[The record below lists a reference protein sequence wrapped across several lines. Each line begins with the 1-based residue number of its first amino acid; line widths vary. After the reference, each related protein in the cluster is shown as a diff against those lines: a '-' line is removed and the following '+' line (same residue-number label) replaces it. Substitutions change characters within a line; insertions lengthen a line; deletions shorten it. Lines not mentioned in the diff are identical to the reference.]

1 MLVYIFIFL
10 ILLLL
15 STFEILFKNKK
26 IVFINGSILAALAGF
41 RYRSGYDFNNY
52 SNFYDELNN
61 IGDVFN
67 GSIDAESGY
76 LFLNYLFI
84 KLGLNFYTFVLFFS
98 IISIGM
104 LVFYVYKNTSYPSL
118 ILMYYYARFF
128 FARDMGQIRASF
140 VSILLLYSLKYIK
153 KKEPIKF
160 LLVVLFASTFHIT
173 ALIFILA
180 YLFKNYFPQLDK
192 KNVLLLL
199 GATVVIGVIVQ
210 IPNLYLWAVPYRYIG
225 YFTNPTF
232 TGGKWLLNP
241 VLLMQMLIFLG
252 AYLFSDIQEDKQ
264 FAFYHKIYFLASLIL
279 ISFGDLAT
287 VGGRLSSPFATYEMF
302 VAPYFIL
309 SFTRNKLLNVFLFL
323 GFTVVIFFIIFI
335 FSGDYVFFT
344 PYDTL
349 LFE

>member
-52 SNFYDELNN
+52 SNFYDELND

-98 IISIGM
+98 IVSIGM
-104 LVFYVYKNTSYPSL
+104 LVFYAYKNTSYPSL

-153 KKEPIKF
+153 KKEH
-160 LLVVLFASTFHIT
+160 LF
-173 ALIFILA
+173 
-180 YLFKNYFPQLDK
+180 
-192 KNVLLLL
+192 
-199 GATVVIGVIVQ
+199 
-210 IPNLYLWAVPYRYIG
+210 
-225 YFTNPTF
+225 
-232 TGGKWLLNP
+232 
-241 VLLMQMLIFLG
+241 
-252 AYLFSDIQEDKQ
+252 
-264 FAFYHKIYFLASLIL
+264 
-279 ISFGDLAT
+279 
-287 VGGRLSSPFATYEMF
+287 
-302 VAPYFIL
+302 
-309 SFTRNKLLNVFLFL
+309 
-323 GFTVVIFFIIFI
+323 
-335 FSGDYVFFT
+335 
-344 PYDTL
+344 
-349 LFE
+349 